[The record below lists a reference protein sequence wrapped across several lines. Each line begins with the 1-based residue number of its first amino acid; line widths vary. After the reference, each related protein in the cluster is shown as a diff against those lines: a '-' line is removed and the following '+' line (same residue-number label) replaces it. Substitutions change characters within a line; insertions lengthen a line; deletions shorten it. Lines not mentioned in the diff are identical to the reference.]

1 MTTSPQKEFSPERPF
16 AELPAALVEEVLG
29 RTQEVGE
36 ALLVSFQQLKSQKAA
51 WREQLANINLLS
63 RESDLE
69 YVPIPTT
76 CGVDGSFA
84 IERLLATDM
93 VAAAAVAMEG
103 LTPPS
108 ETRFWPEPRHQ
119 VFIETEA
126 HDIDSGTIVRALM
139 MGMELS
145 LATQAPHEVVFIDGS
160 LTTPVIY
167 FNQAMNKVSESPSLC
182 VSRRL
187 LVCIK
192 EFLKAYQTIL
202 RAQRSDKCWIAVPKY
217 TIRREIGKRLNWPES
232 HDDRAMLTSI
242 LQPGELTRPVALESP
257 KQPWHLNT
265 ALVKNS
271 GEADEVAATVNDIT
285 QRLSEIRVVYY
296 RPYPWLP
303 ALRLEMS
310 RAVAE
315 TPARLASVVHAIKH
329 QCGAAAMMEPYPL
342 YMADRMVKSL
352 TAAIPTFRQ
361 VTSQRMAETY
371 QGDIVDVFLG
381 LHGYRTESG
390 R

>member
-1 MTTSPQKEFSPERPF
+1 MTTSPPKELSPERPF
-16 AELPAALVEEVLG
+16 AELPAALVEEVLE
-29 RTQEVGE
+29 RTKEVGE
-36 ALLVSFQQLKSQKAA
+36 ALLVSFQELKSQKAA

-139 MGMELS
+139 IGMELS

-167 FNQAMNKVSESPSLC
+167 FNQAMNKVSESPSLR

-192 EFLKAYQTIL
+192 EFLEAYQTIL

-242 LQPGELTRPVALESP
+242 LQPGELTRPVTLESP

-265 ALVKNS
+265 APVHS
-271 GEADEVAATVNDIT
+271 GEVEEIAATANDIT
-285 QRLSEIRVVYY
+285 QRLAEIRVVYY

-352 TAAIPTFRQ
+352 AAAIPTFRQ

>member
-1 MTTSPQKEFSPERPF
+1 MTTSPPKELSLERPF
-16 AELPAALVEEVLG
+16 AELPAALVEEVLE
-29 RTQEVGE
+29 RTKEVGE
-36 ALLVSFQQLKSQKAA
+36 ALLVSFQELKSQKAA
-51 WREQLANINLLS
+51 RREQLANINLLS

-76 CGVDGSFA
+76 CGVDGAFA

-93 VAAAAVAMEG
+93 VAAAVVAMEG

-139 MGMELS
+139 IGMELS

-167 FNQAMNKVSESPSLC
+167 FNQAMNKVSESPSLR

-192 EFLKAYQTIL
+192 EFLKGYQTIL
-202 RAQRSDKCWIAVPKY
+202 RVQRSDKCWVAVPKY
-217 TIRREIGKRLNWPES
+217 TIRREIGKRLDWPES
-232 HDDRAMLTSI
+232 HDDRAMLTSV
-242 LQPGELTRPVALESP
+242 LQPGELTRPVTLESP

-265 ALVKNS
+265 EWVHS
-271 GEADEVAATVNDIT
+271 EEAEEIAATANDIT
-285 QRLSEIRVVYY
+285 QRLAEIRVMYY

-352 TAAIPTFRQ
+352 AAAIPTFRQ
-361 VTSQRMAETY
+361 VTSQRMAEIY